1 VAQPQHTVHI
11 GIDIGGTFTDFVM
24 VDERSGALT
33 LEKTL
38 STPADLWQGIDTGL
52 AKLGVDLAESRLIVH
67 GTTVG
72 LNTFLERKG
81 RPTGLIT
88 TQGFRDVYEIGR
100 HNRINMYDLFYLKP
114 KPLVSREYRLEVRER
129 LNDRGEVLTPLVEED
144 IVAAA
149 RSFKQAG
156 IDSIAVCFLHAYANP
171 AHELQAGE
179 IINQTYPEA
188 AVSLSHQLAREWREY
203 ERTSTSVIN
212 AYIAPI
218 VADYLEQVE
227 RGLAEQGYRHPFYIN
242 KSSGGIMPAA
252 TAKAAPVH
260 SIMSG
265 PAGGAIS
272 AAHVGRLEGFN
283 NVISFDMG
291 GTSTDVALTYEG
303 VTRVSS
309 EAIVDGHPVLV
320 PMIDIH
326 SIGAGGGSIAW
337 IGETGALNVGP
348 QSAGADPGPACY
360 GRGGQAASVTDAN
373 LVLGRLDP
381 AYFLGG
387 EMSLDA
393 DAAWD
398 VVTKQ
403 VAEPLDL
410 EPVEAASGIIRIINA
425 KMGHAIRAI
434 TVERGLD
441 PREFVLLSFG
451 GAGAMHACALA
462 EELSIPRVLIPMAT
476 GQFSALGMLLSDIRH
491 DLVRVSLSLA
501 TNLDAGTVEGRY
513 QELVAEG
520 RGMLAE
526 EGVNE
531 AQMAFQRSLDMR
543 YVGQEYTVTVP
554 VPDELSSDW
563 LPPIR
568 AEFDRLHER
577 TYGHASA
584 EEPVEVVTLR
594 LTAFGRM
601 PELSLS
607 TLPVGGATPL
617 DEARRGNL
625 PVYFES
631 NCPVYNRD
639 AYADCPVYNRD
650 ALLAGNVI
658 IGPAL
663 ILEAGATTVL
673 SPSFRLIV
681 TPLGSLL
688 ITREEETV

>member
-1 VAQPQHTVHI
+1 VTQPEHTIHI

-24 VDERSGALT
+24 ADERTGALT

-38 STPADLWQGIDTGL
+38 STPADLWQGIRAGL
-52 AKLGVDLAESRLIVH
+52 AKLGVDLAEARLIVH

-81 RPTGLIT
+81 RSTGLIT

-100 HNRINMYDLFYLKP
+100 HNRIDMYDLFYLKP
-114 KPLVSREYRLEVRER
+114 QPLVSREYRLEVRER
-129 LNDRGEVLTPLVEED
+129 LNDRGEVIIPLVEED
-144 IVAAA
+144 VLVAIG
-149 RSFKQAG
+149 SFKEAE

-179 IINQTYPEA
+179 IINQAYPEA
-188 AVSLSHQLAREWREY
+188 TVSLSHQLAREWREY

-218 VADYLEQVE
+218 VADYLVQVE
-227 RGLAEQGYRHPFYIN
+227 QGLAEQGYQHPFYIN

-272 AAHVGRLEGFN
+272 AAHLGQLEGFD

-303 VTRVSS
+303 TTRVTS
-309 EAIVDGHPVLV
+309 EAKVDGHPVLV

-348 QSAGADPGPACY
+348 ESAGADPGPACY
-360 GRGGQAASVTDAN
+360 GRGGQAATVTDAN

-387 EMSLDA
+387 EMSLDT
-393 DAAWD
+393 DAAQE
-398 VVTKQ
+398 VVDNG
-403 VAEPLDL
+403 VAKPLGL

-491 DLVRVSLSLA
+491 DLARVSLSLA
-501 TNLDAGTVEGRY
+501 TDLDAETAESRY
-513 QELVAEG
+513 QELVVEG
-520 RGMLAE
+520 RSTLTD
-526 EGVNE
+526 EGVAE
-531 AQMAFQRSLDMR
+531 AHVAFQRSLDMR

-554 VPDELSSDW
+554 VPDMLSGDW
-563 LPPIR
+563 LAPIR

-601 PELSLS
+601 PELNLR
-607 TLPVGGATPL
+607 TLLDGGATPPA
-617 DEARRGNL
+617 EARRSDL

-631 NCPVYNRD
+631 NK
-639 AYADCPVYNRD
+639 AFADCPVYNRD
-650 ALLAGNVI
+650 ALLAGNAI
-658 IGPAL
+658 TGPAL
-663 ILEAGATTVL
+663 VLETGATTVL
-673 SPSFRLIV
+673 NPGFYLTV

-688 ITREEETV
+688 ITHEEETA